1 MLQPEG
7 FVETGKENLVCR
19 LSKSLYGL
27 KQAPRY
33 WYKRFDS
40 FIMSLGYNKLS
51 SDYCAYY
58 KRFDNNDFIILLL
71 YVYDMLVVG
80 LNKNRVQELKA

>member
-1 MLQPEG
+1 MDCCANFIELASAYYER
-7 FVETGKENLVCR
+7 FDN
-19 LSKSLYGL
+19 
-27 KQAPRY
+27 
-33 WYKRFDS
+33 KRFDS
-40 FIMSLGYNKLS
+40 FIMSLRYNKLS

-71 YVYDMLVVG
+71 YVYDMLIVG